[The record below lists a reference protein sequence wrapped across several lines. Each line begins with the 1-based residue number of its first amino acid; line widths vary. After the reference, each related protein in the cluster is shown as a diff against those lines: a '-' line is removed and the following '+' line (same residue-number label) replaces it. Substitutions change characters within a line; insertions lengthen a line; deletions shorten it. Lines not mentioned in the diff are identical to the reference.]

1 MPAEH
6 CHRARVVHRDIKP
19 ENLLV
24 DQHGHI
30 KLADFGL
37 AKILPR
43 GSPGTR
49 TVCGTEVYA
58 APEMLRKAAPYGYSV
73 DLWQLGCFVYEF
85 LCGHSPFY
93 CNKEEDAGV
102 VADGGD
108 CSEPAAA
115 PPRRRSPR
123 EPILAGEYAVP
134 DRVPAAARHFVS
146 AALAQDRPIG

>member
-1 MPAEH
+1 YFIQDFAPGGDLYTLLRNFSIKAVDVLFYAAELALALEH
-6 CHRARVVHRDIKP
+6 VHRARVVHRDIKP

-58 APEMLRKAAPYGYSV
+58 APEMLSGEPYGYSV
-73 DLWQLGCFVYEF
+73 DMWQLGVFVFE
-85 LCGHSPFY
+85 LLVGHSPFY
-93 CNKEEDAGV
+93 
-102 VADGGD
+102 
-108 CSEPAAA
+108 
-115 PPRRRSPR
+115 PPRSIAASKVDAPQKTPR
-123 EPILAGEYAVP
+123 EL
-134 DRVPAAARHFVS
+134 
-146 AALAQDRPIG
+146 